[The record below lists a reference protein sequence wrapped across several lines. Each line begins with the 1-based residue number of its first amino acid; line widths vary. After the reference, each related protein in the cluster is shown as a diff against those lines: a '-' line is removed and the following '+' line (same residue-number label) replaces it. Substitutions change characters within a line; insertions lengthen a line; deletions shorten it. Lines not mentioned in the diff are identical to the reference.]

1 MLSKLSSVFL
11 KVRYIFFNLG
21 FCVAG
26 GERRASALIYKYII
40 MYMYKYMYI
49 FIFKYKYKFIYKYIY
64 IVQTPAKN
72 NIYDFAPP
80 LFFSVLACGLLCATV
95 CKSVLLCTIVCKSVQ
110 LCASQYNC
118 VQVSTIVC
126 NCVNLY
132 IIIIYILFYGNLTR
146 V

>member
-49 FIFKYKYKFIYKYIY
+49 FKYKYKYKFIYKYIY
-64 IVQTPAKN
+64 IVQMPAKN
-72 NIYDFAPP
+72 NI
-80 LFFSVLACGLLCATV
+80 
-95 CKSVLLCTIVCKSVQ
+95 
-110 LCASQYNC
+110 
-118 VQVSTIVC
+118 
-126 NCVNLY
+126 
-132 IIIIYILFYGNLTR
+132 
-146 V
+146 

>member
-26 GERRASALIYKYII
+26 GERRASALIFKYII

-49 FIFKYKYKFIYKYIY
+49 FKYKYKYKFIYKYIY

-72 NIYDFAPP
+72 NI
-80 LFFSVLACGLLCATV
+80 
-95 CKSVLLCTIVCKSVQ
+95 
-110 LCASQYNC
+110 
-118 VQVSTIVC
+118 
-126 NCVNLY
+126 
-132 IIIIYILFYGNLTR
+132 
-146 V
+146 

>member
-1 MLSKLSSVFL
+1 MSPKLSSVFL

-26 GERRASALIYKYII
+26 GERRASALIFKYII

-72 NIYDFAPP
+72 NI
-80 LFFSVLACGLLCATV
+80 
-95 CKSVLLCTIVCKSVQ
+95 
-110 LCASQYNC
+110 
-118 VQVSTIVC
+118 
-126 NCVNLY
+126 
-132 IIIIYILFYGNLTR
+132 
-146 V
+146 

>member
-40 MYMYKYMYI
+40 MYMYI

-72 NIYDFAPP
+72 NI
-80 LFFSVLACGLLCATV
+80 
-95 CKSVLLCTIVCKSVQ
+95 
-110 LCASQYNC
+110 
-118 VQVSTIVC
+118 
-126 NCVNLY
+126 
-132 IIIIYILFYGNLTR
+132 
-146 V
+146 

>member
-49 FIFKYKYKFIYKYIY
+49 FIYRYKYIFIYKYKYKYKFIYKYIY

-72 NIYDFAPP
+72 NI
-80 LFFSVLACGLLCATV
+80 
-95 CKSVLLCTIVCKSVQ
+95 
-110 LCASQYNC
+110 
-118 VQVSTIVC
+118 
-126 NCVNLY
+126 
-132 IIIIYILFYGNLTR
+132 
-146 V
+146 

>member
-40 MYMYKYMYI
+40 MYKYMYI
-49 FIFKYKYKFIYKYIY
+49 FIFKYKYKYKYIYKFIYKYIY

-72 NIYDFAPP
+72 NI
-80 LFFSVLACGLLCATV
+80 
-95 CKSVLLCTIVCKSVQ
+95 
-110 LCASQYNC
+110 
-118 VQVSTIVC
+118 
-126 NCVNLY
+126 
-132 IIIIYILFYGNLTR
+132 
-146 V
+146 

>member
-1 MLSKLSSVFL
+1 MLAKLASVLL
-11 KVRYIFFNLG
+11 KVRYIFFNFG

-72 NIYDFAPP
+72 NI
-80 LFFSVLACGLLCATV
+80 
-95 CKSVLLCTIVCKSVQ
+95 
-110 LCASQYNC
+110 
-118 VQVSTIVC
+118 
-126 NCVNLY
+126 
-132 IIIIYILFYGNLTR
+132 
-146 V
+146 

>member
-1 MLSKLSSVFL
+1 MTLLHIFENVKLFFL

-49 FIFKYKYKFIYKYIY
+49 FIYRYKYIFIYKYKYKFIYKYIY

-72 NIYDFAPP
+72 NI
-80 LFFSVLACGLLCATV
+80 
-95 CKSVLLCTIVCKSVQ
+95 
-110 LCASQYNC
+110 
-118 VQVSTIVC
+118 
-126 NCVNLY
+126 
-132 IIIIYILFYGNLTR
+132 
-146 V
+146 

>member
-40 MYMYKYMYI
+40 MYKYMYI
-49 FIFKYKYKFIYKYIY
+49 FIFKYKYNFIYKYKYKYKFIYKYIY

-72 NIYDFAPP
+72 NI
-80 LFFSVLACGLLCATV
+80 
-95 CKSVLLCTIVCKSVQ
+95 
-110 LCASQYNC
+110 
-118 VQVSTIVC
+118 
-126 NCVNLY
+126 
-132 IIIIYILFYGNLTR
+132 
-146 V
+146 